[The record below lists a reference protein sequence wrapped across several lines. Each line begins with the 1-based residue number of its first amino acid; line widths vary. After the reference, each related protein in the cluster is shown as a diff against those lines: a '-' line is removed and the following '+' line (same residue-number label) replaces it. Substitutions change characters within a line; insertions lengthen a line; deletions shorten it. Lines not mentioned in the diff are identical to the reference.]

1 MEAVYLT
8 SASTEVASS
17 ASVSAKRVL
26 QASATILV
34 SVIVTPRA
42 TLKWEA
48 GVPQGDIWT
57 GQSAA
62 GEIWTPAATPGGSW
76 SQAA

>member
-34 SVIVTPRA
+34 SVIVTA
-42 TLKWEA
+42 NAIFKWN
-48 GVPQGDIWT
+48 GNTPQAETWT
-57 GQSAA
+57 GQNAA
-62 GEIWTPAATPGGSW
+62 AEDWTPAAGLSGSW

>member
-1 MEAVYLT
+1 
-8 SASTEVASS
+8 
-17 ASVSAKRVL
+17 VL

-34 SVIVTPRA
+34 SGIVTPRA

-48 GVPQGDIWT
+48 GVPQGEIWT